1 MCLCHVFFVDYD
13 VSPDLSPSTSPVS
26 SRYATLPETPP
37 PSARDARP
45 KTKTVEERDKY
56 GTSSSSTSDRYGA
69 PSPSTTDRYSTPS
82 PSTSD
87 RYGAPLPSTSDR
99 YGAPSPSTTDRYS
112 TPSPSTSD
120 RYSTPSPSTSD
131 RYGAPLPSTSDRY
144 GAPST
149 SRAPSGYGGLSQQ
162 PVTDYNQR
170 GRDTFYRDPNKSP
183 GYGDQH
189 AYAGTQ
195 MASTQAGGGVSHNP
209 PSSSDGCCVEVTGLR
224 EHHSEDALEACF
236 TKMNFPPH
244 HIHVQNGRAVLVF
257 MDEACK

>member
-13 VSPDLSPSTSPVS
+13 VSPDLSPSTSSVS

-99 YGAPSPSTTDRYS
+99 YGAP
-112 TPSPSTSD
+112 
-120 RYSTPSPSTSD
+120 
-131 RYGAPLPSTSDRY
+131 LPSTSDRY
-144 GAPST
+144 GTPST
-149 SRAPSGYGGLSQQ
+149 SRAPSGNGGLSQQ

-224 EHHSEDALEACF
+224 EQHSEDALEACF
-236 TKMNFPPH
+236 AKMNFPPH
-244 HIHVQNGRAVLVF
+244 HIHVQNGRAVLLC